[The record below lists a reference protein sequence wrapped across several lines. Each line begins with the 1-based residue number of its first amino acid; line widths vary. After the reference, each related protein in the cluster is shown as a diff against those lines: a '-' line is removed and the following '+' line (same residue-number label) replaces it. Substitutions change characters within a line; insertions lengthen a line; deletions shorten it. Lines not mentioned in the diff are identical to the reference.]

1 MAVQSFLHLLLSHYI
16 PSLSLLSSIAR
27 DKEKLSR
34 CRIDII
40 KEASLRWSVSGL
52 IFLLFCVL
60 SMTINTYIY
69 NDTKAQPLSSF
80 PRQEITVGVRDGLQ
94 VVTNTQTKADYKDK
108 LDNSSDIQKVTYFSD
123 GKTLNV
129 TLWLGDTIPENPS
142 RDGANNLVYGILID
156 VDNNPTTGKFGVD
169 YQKEIQW
176 SNTTEQWNNFIAE
189 YSSPNHLR
197 ILESQRNRSILFE
210 ENQKYVPISLDLES
224 ITSPTKYRILCYTVI
239 IYGNNSK
246 SVVDL
251 TNWIDVPPATYTF
264 STLPN
269 PLVMRQGEQ
278 MDIGVQLKSSSGVPP
293 QSVRFFPSE
302 NYSSIKIVFNPDRS
316 SNSTSFGLSPAP
328 FRIQVPQDAQVGYY
342 SIPVMVNIS
351 SGSLFPSEFIELP
364 NFNLS
369 VPTRGYISTQAN
381 LSMSVV
387 RPPTISEQVKEFWG
401 TYGALISLLG
411 AGFAGG
417 ISTYVFD
424 YLKNRKK
431 KGAPIETE

>member
-1 MAVQSFLHLLLSHYI
+1 M
-16 PSLSLLSSIAR
+16 
-27 DKEKLSR
+27 
-34 CRIDII
+34 
-40 KEASLRWSVSGL
+40 
-52 IFLLFCVL
+52 
-60 SMTINTYIY
+60 
-69 NDTKAQPLSSF
+69 
-80 PRQEITVGVRDGLQ
+80 
-94 VVTNTQTKADYKDK
+94 
-108 LDNSSDIQKVTYFSD
+108 
-123 GKTLNV
+123 
-129 TLWLGDTIPENPS
+129 PENPT
-142 RDGANNLVYGILID
+142 REGANNLVYGILID

-176 SNTTEQWNNFIAE
+176 SNTTQQWNNFIAE
-189 YSSPNHLR
+189 YSSPGHLR
-197 ILESQRNRSILFE
+197 ILESQLNRSILYE
-210 ENQKYVPISLDLES
+210 ESQKYVPISLDLES
-224 ITSPTKYRILCYTVI
+224 ITSPSKYRVLCYTVV
-239 IYGNNSK
+239 IYANDSK

-264 STLPN
+264 STLPS
-269 PLVMRQGEQ
+269 PLVMRQGEK

-302 NYSSIKIVFNPDRS
+302 NYSNIEVIFNPDRT

-328 FRIQVPQDAQVGYY
+328 FRIQVPQDAQVGQY

-369 VPTRGYISTQAN
+369 VPTQGYISTQAN

-387 RPPTISEQVKEFWG
+387 RPPTISEQVKEFWSI
-401 TYGALISLLG
+401 YGALISLVG

-417 ISTYVFD
+417 VSTYVFD

-431 KGAPIETE
+431 EGAPIEKN

>member
-1 MAVQSFLHLLLSHYI
+1 MLVFSLIYSI
-16 PSLSLLSSIAR
+16 RPSKYNKGL
-27 DKEKLSR
+27 DQEKLSR
-34 CRIDII
+34 CRSDII
-40 KEASLRWSVSGL
+40 KVYLQQPISSLV
-52 IFLLFCVL
+52 FLLFFII
-60 SMTINTYIY
+60 SMTINDFYY
-69 NDTKAQPLSSF
+69 SDSRAQPLSSF

-94 VVTNTQTKADYKDK
+94 VATNTQTKADYKDK

-129 TLWLGDTIPENPS
+129 TLWLGDTMPENPT
-142 RDGANNLVYGILID
+142 REGANNLVYGILID

-176 SNTTEQWNNFIAE
+176 SNTTRQWNNFIAE
-189 YSSPNHLR
+189 YSSPGHLR
-197 ILESQRNRSILFE
+197 ILESQLNRSVLYE
-210 ENQKYVPISLDLES
+210 ENQKYIPISLDLVS
-224 ITSPTKYRILCYTVI
+224 ITSPSKYRVLCYTVV
-239 IYGNNSK
+239 IYANDSK

-264 STLPN
+264 STLPS
-269 PLVMRQGEQ
+269 PLVMRQGEK

-302 NYSSIKIVFNPDRS
+302 NYSNIKVIFNPDRS

-328 FRIQVPQDAQVGYY
+328 FRIQVPQDAQVGQY

-369 VPTRGYISTQAN
+369 VPTQGYISTQAN

-387 RPPTISEQVKEFWG
+387 RPPTISEQVKEFWS
-401 TYGALISLLG
+401 TYGALISLVG

-417 ISTYVFD
+417 VSTYVFD

-431 KGAPIETE
+431 KGAPIEKN